1 MIENVKITQIELSK
15 LEPNEGQI
23 EGIKPNPR
31 GLRDGDFDKLKKS
44 IKEQPN
50 MLALRELIV
59 YPNGD
64 KFVVICGN
72 MRLRALKALKYKTAP
87 CKIIPPEIT
96 KDEINAVLI
105 LDNSQFGDWDWDMLA
120 NEWNAADLS
129 DWGVDFPQDW
139 AGTTP
144 TEEEKEAV
152 EDDFDETKDEVPTIC
167 KDGDIWQLG
176 EHRLMCGDSTDP
188 GSVALLMNGEKAD
201 LWLTDP
207 PYNVAVENSQGMTI
221 ANDNMSSTD
230 FRLFL
235 NKAFAAAYNVMADGC
250 PFYVWFASKE
260 HLNFEGALNDTR
272 LLVRQE
278 LVWNKNHF
286 ILGRAHYQWKH
297 EPCLYGWKGDSCRY
311 FTNWRNRASVIE
323 DQTEINID
331 KMKAAEMRELLHK
344 IYTNPIPT
352 TVMDEMKP
360 NKDTDHP
367 TMKPVRLF
375 GYQMQ
380 NSSKPDDIVL
390 DTFAGSGTTVI
401 AAEQLGRKARLME
414 LTPHYCDVIIA
425 RWEKLTGF
433 KAERLT
439 NVGQP
444 TDTPN
449 G

>member
-1 MIENVKITQIELSK
+1 MAKKKIEKLSDLTPDQQNFNRHTEFGTK
-15 LEPNEGQI
+15 LLEDSLRKFGAGRSILVDKDGNIIAGNGVTETAASIGMEDVIVVPSDGKKLVVVQRTDIDLDSPEGR
-23 EGIKPNPR
+23 E
-31 GLRDGDFDKLKKS
+31 
-44 IKEQPN
+44 
-50 MLALRELIV
+50 LALA
-59 YPNGD
+59 D
-64 KFVVICGN
+64 N
-72 MRLRALKALKYKTAP
+72 MTALKG
-87 CKIIPPEIT
+87 I
-96 KDEINAVLI
+96 
-105 LDNSQFGDWDWDMLA
+105 DMDL
-120 NEWNAADLS
+120 EKVRESLS
-129 DWGVDFPQDW
+129 DDLAKAWGLMGDIAV
-139 AGTTP
+139 
-144 TEEEKEAV
+144 EETKEAS
-152 EDDFDETKDEVPTIC
+152 EDDFDGTKDEVPTIC

-176 EHRLMCGDSTDP
+176 SHRLMCGDSTDP

-221 ANDNMSSTD
+221 ANDNMSSSD
-230 FRLFL
+230 FRQFL

-272 LLVRQE
+272 LIVRQE

-323 DQTEINID
+323 DETSLNID
-331 KMKAAEMRELLHK
+331 KMKATEMRELLHK
-344 IYTNPIPT
+344 IHSNPIPT

-380 NSSKPDDIVL
+380 NSSKPEDIIL
-390 DTFAGSGTTVI
+390 DTFAGSGTTAI
-401 AAEQLGRKARLME
+401 AAEQLGRQARLME
-414 LTPHYCDVIIA
+414 LDPHYCDVILSRYI
-425 RWEKLTGF
+425 KLKGSDDDVF
-433 KAERLT
+433 LLKDDKKIPYSEIKKI
-439 NVGQP
+439 
-444 TDTPN
+444 N